1 MLFRSNTD
9 TAYIVD
15 GEGRLDMNYVALHEG
30 KKTQSNMQAG
40 GVLRDHAFKL
50 YRGTIDFKWGAKGA
64 VGNEKED
71 VLLLSND
78 VVNQTIPLILC
89 AEEDVEGNHGATIGK
104 LDDELL
110 FYLESRSMNR
120 EQIYEMMA
128 MAKVDA
134 VCRKIPD
141 AATQA
146 KVQKFLGRAVEE
158 EEA

>member
-1 MLFRSNTD
+1 M
-9 TAYIVD
+9 
-15 GEGRLDMNYVALHEG
+15 
-30 KKTQSNMQAG
+30 
-40 GVLRDHAFKL
+40 
-50 YRGTIDFKWGAKGA
+50 
-64 VGNEKED
+64 
-71 VLLLSND
+71 SND

-110 FYLESRSMNR
+110 FYLESRGMNK

-141 AATQA
+141 ASTQA

>member
-1 MLFRSNTD
+1 M
-9 TAYIVD
+9 
-15 GEGRLDMNYVALHEG
+15 ALHEG

-104 LDDELL
+104 LDDELPVSYTHL
-110 FYLESRSMNR
+110 TMSSMWWGLSQSLI
-120 EQIYEMMA
+120 EWA
-128 MAKVDA
+128 
-134 VCRKIPD
+134 
-141 AATQA
+141 
-146 KVQKFLGRAVEE
+146 
-158 EEA
+158 

>member
-1 MLFRSNTD
+1 MECQNDRSPVCE
-9 TAYIVD
+9 Y
-15 GEGRLDMNYVALHEG
+15 H
-30 KKTQSNMQAG
+30 G
-40 GVLRDHAFKL
+40 G
-50 YRGTIDFKWGAKGA
+50 IDVYKR
-64 VGNEKED
+64 
-71 VLLLSND
+71 
-78 VVNQTIPLILC
+78 Q
-89 AEEDVEGNHGATIGK
+89 
-104 LDDELL
+104 
-110 FYLESRSMNR
+110 

>member
-1 MLFRSNTD
+1 MLFRS
-9 TAYIVD
+9 
-15 GEGRLDMNYVALHEG
+15 
-30 KKTQSNMQAG
+30 
-40 GVLRDHAFKL
+40 
-50 YRGTIDFKWGAKGA
+50 
-64 VGNEKED
+64 
-71 VLLLSND
+71 
-78 VVNQTIPLILC
+78 
-89 AEEDVEGNHGATIGK
+89 
-104 LDDELL
+104 DELL
-110 FYLESRSMNR
+110 FYLESRGMNR